1 MFSGS
6 MLFYTNISQWG
17 LFLGVG
23 LIIFGW
29 VEKRKK
35 LELFGQFA
43 FLALG
48 LFGLWILLTHQH
60 SVPTDADLKLNK
72 VARTM
77 AYFRS
82 TVYFMALTAVSLILE
97 LFKVKYR
104 KFLVYALVIFA
115 LMLFFMVVS
124 IQQMPS

>member
-29 VEKRKK
+29 VEKRKN
-35 LELFGQFA
+35 LVLAGQFA

-48 LFGLWILLTHQH
+48 LFGLWMLLTHH
-60 SVPTDADLKLNK
+60 LSIPADADLKLNK
-72 VARTM
+72 AARTM
-77 AYFRS
+77 AYFRG
-82 TVYFMALTAVSLILE
+82 TVYFMVLTVVSLFFE
-97 LFKVKYR
+97 FFKVKYR
-104 KFLVYALVIFA
+104 KFLVYTLVIIA
-115 LMLFFMVVS
+115 LMLFFMVVNV
-124 IQQMPS
+124 QQMPN